1 MANIKLVVE
10 YDGTG
15 YCGWQRQ
22 SARPSLQGELE
33 AALGRLLKEDIKVTA
48 AGRTDAGVHALG
60 QVVNFRTA
68 RAMPAERIPRAVNRL
83 LPRQVV
89 VKCAQEVG
97 DDFHA
102 RRMAASRRYQY
113 TILNRDEPSALL
125 GRFAYQTGGALDVAA
140 MREAA
145 SGLVGEHDFAAFQ
158 AAGSPTASTVRRLR
172 ALRAARRGDL
182 VIVVL
187 EADSFLYQM
196 ARIIVAALVAVGRG
210 ELEPQAVGRIREAGD
225 RARIG
230 PAAPAHGLCLV
241 RVTY

>member
-22 SARPSLQGELE
+22 SARPSIQGELE
-33 AALGRLLKEDIKVTA
+33 AALVRLLKEDIKVTA

-102 RRMAASRRYQY
+102 RRMATSRRYQY

-196 ARIIVAALVAVGRG
+196 ARIIVAALGAVGRG